1 MALDNEALQIVAKM
15 ADLAGRYGLK
25 EQVES
30 MTNALREA
38 APDDENVRLVHAI
51 ACLRTEDFDKAAAI
65 LKDELLAAN
74 PKNELA
80 KAFLSMVYHFQQ
92 KEAERDRISKEI
104 LDAGDDADEG
114 ALAIVN
120 ALAEA

>member
-1 MALDNEALQIVAKM
+1 MALDNEALQIVAKL

-51 ACLRTEDFDKAAAI
+51 ACLRMEDFDKAAAI

-74 PKNELA
+74 PKNDLA

-92 KEAERDRISKEI
+92 KEAERGRISKEI

-114 ALAIVN
+114 ALAIIKG
-120 ALAEA
+120 LAEA

>member
-1 MALDNEALQIVAKM
+1 MALDNEALQIVAKL

-74 PKNELA
+74 PKNDLA

-114 ALAIVN
+114 ALALIKG
-120 ALAEA
+120 LAEA